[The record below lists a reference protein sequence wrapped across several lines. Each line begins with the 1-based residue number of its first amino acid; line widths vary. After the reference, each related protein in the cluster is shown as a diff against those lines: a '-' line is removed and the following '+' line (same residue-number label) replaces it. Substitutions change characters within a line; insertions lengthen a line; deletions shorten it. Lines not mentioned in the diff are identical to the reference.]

1 MKKAGIITA
10 ALGTAVLIFAIV
22 CFISAGSLLNEIE
35 PYIELYMEMFGGYID
50 AGDIDAG
57 DIIDMAQASGFDAG
71 GFQVFAYNA
80 RVWLLVGGLAL
91 LAAGI
96 ALAVIG
102 SKKTYGVQVGSA
114 YDGYDRYDDYDD
126 VNRPAGREETDSAA
140 CPVCGAPCDAGAAFC
155 RSCGAALSAP
165 KPSGKVCAACGAE
178 NEAEAIFCCEC
189 GQRLEGEAS
198 EEAHAAADT
207 NSRED
212 FRPEREADVAA
223 EAEYASDMAGKT
235 WAATAEATDEAVEAQ
250 AEAAEATD
258 EEAAEPASVF
268 RKSASFSAVSGDD
281 KPVVDN
287 PFLHKAGDL

>member
-1 MKKAGIITA
+1 MKKAGIIAA
-10 ALGTAVLIFAIV
+10 ALGTSVLIFAIV

-35 PYIELYMEMFGGYID
+35 PYMKMFGGHID

-140 CPVCGAPCDAGAAFC
+140 CPVCGAPCGAGAAFC

-178 NEAEAIFCCEC
+178 NEAEAIFCREC

-207 NSRED
+207 NGWED

-235 WAATAEATDEAVEAQ
+235 WAATAEATDEAVEAT
-250 AEAAEATD
+250 AAEATAA
-258 EEAAEPASVF
+258 EAAEPASVF
-268 RKSASFSAVSGDD
+268 RKSASFSAASGDD